1 MTFSQNRT
9 KQDSHFE
16 GSNQQLSVANDKVG
30 INIKILENLY
40 LPL

>member
-1 MTFSQNRT
+1 MTFSQNQT

-16 GSNQQLSVANDKVG
+16 GSNQQLSVASDKIG
-30 INIKILENLY
+30 INIKILESLY